1 MKVGVCEVEWEEEV
15 GKGGEEEAAARE
27 GCGAGEGGGDGK
39 VFIARGAGRPDC
51 SATEMLSAAWLPP
64 KDSASFPPNPP
75 PPSVHLAPVSPL
87 SALPPLF
94 PSLPSLLLLYLLSFT
109 LQLLLLGLFF
119 FLHFSH
125 FLSFSPAPP
134 PTPLHVWAITDT
146 QQWAEEGW
154 GWLWRLD
161 GEIEGGTKG
170 LRCSGPTRVAGFE
183 KKPGS
188 FLMQRVDGQ
197 TRADRQSGLSPLFP
211 SFSWCLFSAK
221 KAHHL
226 LCGLPSA
233 PDVLS
238 NTLRWDGG
246 IGGREEETR
255 VI

>member
-1 MKVGVCEVEWEEEV
+1 MERFSLP
-15 GKGGEEEAAARE
+15 GGQ
-27 GCGAGEGGGDGK
+27 AGLTAQQQRCLVPPGFLLK
-39 VFIARGAGRPDC
+39 TRP
-51 SATEMLSAAWLPP
+51 P
-64 KDSASFPPNPP
+64 FPPT
-75 PPSVHLAPVSPL
+75 HHPL
-87 SALPPLF
+87 LSISLLCPLF
-94 PSLPSLLLLYLLSFT
+94 LLCHHFSHHFPLSFT

-211 SFSWCLFSAK
+211 SFS
-221 KAHHL
+221 
-226 LCGLPSA
+226 
-233 PDVLS
+233 
-238 NTLRWDGG
+238 
-246 IGGREEETR
+246 
-255 VI
+255 

>member
-15 GKGGEEEAAARE
+15 GKGGEEEAAVRE

-134 PTPLHVWAITDT
+134 TYPTPRLGHYRHSAM
-146 QQWAEEGW
+146 GW
-154 GWLWRLD
+154 GGVGVVVAVGWRDWGGHKRPEMQRPDESGWLWKEAGQL
-161 GEIEGGTKG
+161 
-170 LRCSGPTRVAGFE
+170 LNAASGWTDSGR
-183 KKPGS
+183 
-188 FLMQRVDGQ
+188 Q
-197 TRADRQSGLSPLFP
+197 TERTQPFIP
-211 SFSWCLFSAK
+211 
-221 KAHHL
+221 
-226 LCGLPSA
+226 
-233 PDVLS
+233 VL
-238 NTLRWDGG
+238 
-246 IGGREEETR
+246 
-255 VI
+255 

>member
-15 GKGGEEEAAARE
+15 GKGGEEEAAVRE

-125 FLSFSPAPP
+125 FLSFSPAPHLP
-134 PTPLHVWAITDT
+134 HSTSGPLQT
-146 QQWAEEGW
+146 
-154 GWLWRLD
+154 LSN
-161 GEIEGGTKG
+161 G
-170 LRCSGPTRVAGFE
+170 LRRGGGGCGGWMERLRGAQKAWDAVARRE
-183 KKPGS
+183 WLALKRS
-188 FLMQRVDGQ
+188 
-197 TRADRQSGLSPLFP
+197 RAAS
-211 SFSWCLFSAK
+211 
-221 KAHHL
+221 
-226 LCGLPSA
+226 
-233 PDVLS
+233 
-238 NTLRWDGG
+238 
-246 IGGREEETR
+246 
-255 VI
+255 